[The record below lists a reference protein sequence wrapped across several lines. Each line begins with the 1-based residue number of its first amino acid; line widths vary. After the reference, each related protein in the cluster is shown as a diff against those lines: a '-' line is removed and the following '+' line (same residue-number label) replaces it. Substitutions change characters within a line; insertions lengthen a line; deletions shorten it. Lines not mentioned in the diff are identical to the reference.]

1 LEGDVIYNVID
12 RIKGKNRV
20 LDVSGGRDVEGN
32 KVQVWKKNGSKAQS
46 WKIVYY
52 SDAEKYQEKGM
63 NKDRGLFVN
72 RPFYIVSKLVMERA
86 VEFVG
91 GGNLVLRTMLYGR
104 NGHAQHFFLDA
115 KTQTIKSNT
124 WKNKSLNIEGNG
136 NSRNLYMRS
145 TNARWF

>member
-52 SDAEKYQEKGM
+52 SDAEKYQEKGF
-63 NKDRGLFVN
+63 NKDRGLHVN
-72 RPFYIVSKLVMERA
+72 RPFYIFSKMYMERVVEA
-86 VEFVG
+86 VG
-91 GGNLVLRTMLYGR
+91 AADLRLRTMRYAGSGR
-104 NGHAQHFFLDA
+104 AQHFFLDA
-115 KTQTIKSNT
+115 RTQTIKSNT
-124 WKNKSLNIEGNG
+124 WKDRSINIEGNG
-136 NSRNLYMRS
+136 NSRNLYMRG
-145 TNARWF
+145 TNARWL

>member
-136 NSRNLYMRS
+136 NSRNLYMRG